1 MPTYYNQ
8 GVGGNYPERMKL
20 RTVATLN
27 SQDITGN
34 KSNITITCYGYY
46 DYPEYNVVNP
56 TDGAYYLK
64 IDDVT
69 KKSGT
74 QNLNFAGT
82 SSTNQVLIF
91 SWTGDV
97 VHATDGSK
105 TINIKAYQDCPGV
118 TTLDYLYG
126 SNNWK
131 LPTIPRASTP
141 TLSSSTVAL
150 ESAVTISTNR
160 ASDTFKHTL
169 KYAIGALSGTIATNV
184 DTSYTW
190 TPPKTLANAITNAKS
205 GRVAITCET
214 YSGTSLVGSK
224 TVSLTATV
232 PKTETYLPTVPLPTI
247 TEGAT
252 GLTAFTAKIQ
262 GKSRFRVRSTATPK
276 LSATIS
282 QYKVVIDGSAYYGPD
297 ITSAI
302 IGKSGTIP
310 VELTVTDSRGY
321 AVKVIVNVTVEPYS
335 PPKIIN
341 FSAGRSPTDQG
352 ADLSAPVNFSI
363 SPIANQNTK
372 RYIVRYRVA
381 GTTPWTNV
389 IDSTAY
395 YSRAITHTAT
405 EVLNGDLSYEV
416 ELLVSDYF
424 GNASKVEL
432 VRSAFELLNF
442 NASGRGVAFGKVSEL
457 DALEVAMPL
466 WYYGKEA
473 HLITESGS
481 SSSGRWVKFSDGTMI
496 CFGAFNVTI
505 PEQQLLGGFV
515 WGTTG
520 AQAEADPI
528 TFPQPFV
535 GAAPTLSLAM
545 EVGEELNTA
554 VRTVSTIAFTWR
566 LYTYSQVATGSAKKL
581 MYTAIGRWK
590 A

>member
-1 MPTYYNQ
+1 MPTFYNQ

-20 RTVATLN
+20 QTIATLN
-27 SQDITGN
+27 SQDITNN

-74 QNLNFAGT
+74 QNLSFVGT
-82 SSTNQVLIF
+82 SPTKKVLIF
-91 SWTGDV
+91 RWTGDV
-97 VHATDGSK
+97 AHAADGSK

-141 TLSSSTVAL
+141 TLSSSTAPL

-169 KYAIGALSGTIATNV
+169 KYAIGAQTGTIATNV
-184 DTSYTW
+184 DTSHPW
-190 TPPKTLANAITNAKS
+190 SPPETIANAIPNAKS
-205 GRVAITCET
+205 GVVTITCET
-214 YSGTSLVGSK
+214 YSGTTLVGSK
-224 TVSLTATV
+224 TVSLTVTV
-232 PKTETYLPTVPLPTI
+232 PKTSTYLPTVPLPTI

-262 GKSRFRVRSTATPK
+262 GKSKFRVRSTATPK

-321 AVKVIVNVTVEPYS
+321 AVKVTVNVTVEPYS

-341 FSAGRSPTDQG
+341 FTAGRAPTDQG
-352 ADLSAPVNFSI
+352 VDLSAPVNFSI

-372 RYIVRYRVA
+372 RYILRYRPVGGA
-381 GTTPWTNV
+381 WTDLV
-389 IDSTAY
+389 DSTAVY
-395 YSRAITHTAT
+395 ASNLTAT
-405 EVLNGDLSYEV
+405 AAGILDGNLSYEV

-496 CFGAFNVTI
+496 CFGAINATI

-520 AQAEADPI
+520 TQAEADPV

-554 VRTVSTIAFTWR
+554 IRTVSTTAFTWR
-566 LYTYSQVATGSAKKL
+566 LYTYSQVATGSTKKL